1 MVEANNTNQPLIEL
15 RDINKLY
22 PVGKEKLHVLKEL
35 NLTIHQ
41 GEFILI
47 MGKSGSGKTTLM
59 NIIGFLDRLTDG
71 SYHFSGTDV
80 SKLSEN
86 KKSAFRNEYLGFIF
100 QQFFLINSL
109 NVSQNVQLPC
119 VYEGKK
125 SRAEKKA
132 IAEKYLKI
140 VGLETKAK
148 SKVTELSGGQQQ
160 RVAIAR
166 SLVNDPLLIMAD
178 EPTGALDSE
187 TGTEIMELLKELNEQ
202 GKTIVMVTHDEDM
215 KKYASRVI
223 HMKDGRFLEELE
235 HLLLLVLQHR
245 LRLPC
250 HLVRLHYFAC
260 SCLVKPPEI
269 FQHFLLEQ
277 WLKQH

>member
-1 MVEANNTNQPLIEL
+1 
-15 RDINKLY
+15 
-22 PVGKEKLHVLKEL
+22 
-35 NLTIHQ
+35 
-41 GEFILI
+41 
-47 MGKSGSGKTTLM
+47 
-59 NIIGFLDRLTDG
+59 
-71 SYHFSGTDV
+71 

-178 EPTGALDSE
+178 
-187 TGTEIMELLKELNEQ
+187 
-202 GKTIVMVTHDEDM
+202 
-215 KKYASRVI
+215 
-223 HMKDGRFLEELE
+223 
-235 HLLLLVLQHR
+235 
-245 LRLPC
+245 
-250 HLVRLHYFAC
+250 
-260 SCLVKPPEI
+260 
-269 FQHFLLEQ
+269 
-277 WLKQH
+277 

>member
-1 MVEANNTNQPLIEL
+1 MFQNC
-15 RDINKLY
+15 
-22 PVGKEKLHVLKEL
+22 LK
-35 NLTIHQ
+35 
-41 GEFILI
+41 
-47 MGKSGSGKTTLM
+47 
-59 NIIGFLDRLTDG
+59 
-71 SYHFSGTDV
+71 
-80 SKLSEN
+80 

-223 HMKDGRFLEELE
+223 HMKDGRFLEEE
-235 HLLLLVLQHR
+235 VIR
-245 LRLPC
+245 
-250 HLVRLHYFAC
+250 
-260 SCLVKPPEI
+260 
-269 FQHFLLEQ
+269 
-277 WLKQH
+277 

>member
-15 RDINKLY
+15 RDINKFY

-140 VGLETKAK
+140 VGLETK

-178 EPTGALDSE
+178 EPTGALDRE

-223 HMKDGRFLEELE
+223 HMKDGRFLEEE
-235 HLLLLVLQHR
+235 VIR
-245 LRLPC
+245 
-250 HLVRLHYFAC
+250 
-260 SCLVKPPEI
+260 
-269 FQHFLLEQ
+269 
-277 WLKQH
+277 

>member
-15 RDINKLY
+15 RDINKFY

-59 NIIGFLDRLTDG
+59 NIIGFLDRLTYG

-140 VGLETKAK
+140 VGLETKA
-148 SKVTELSGGQQQ
+148 
-160 RVAIAR
+160 IAR

-178 EPTGALDSE
+178 EPTGAFDSE

-223 HMKDGRFLEELE
+223 HMKDGRFLEEE
-235 HLLLLVLQHR
+235 VIR
-245 LRLPC
+245 
-250 HLVRLHYFAC
+250 
-260 SCLVKPPEI
+260 
-269 FQHFLLEQ
+269 
-277 WLKQH
+277 

>member
-15 RDINKLY
+15 RDINKFY

-109 NVSQNVQLPC
+109 NVRQNVQLPC

-125 SRAEKKA
+125 AAEKKA

-223 HMKDGRFLEELE
+223 HMKDGRFLEEE
-235 HLLLLVLQHR
+235 VIR
-245 LRLPC
+245 
-250 HLVRLHYFAC
+250 
-260 SCLVKPPEI
+260 
-269 FQHFLLEQ
+269 
-277 WLKQH
+277 

>member
-15 RDINKLY
+15 RDINKFY

-109 NVSQNVQLPC
+109 NVRQNVQLPC

-140 VGLETKAK
+140 
-148 SKVTELSGGQQQ
+148 
-160 RVAIAR
+160 
-166 SLVNDPLLIMAD
+166 
-178 EPTGALDSE
+178 
-187 TGTEIMELLKELNEQ
+187 EI
-202 GKTIVMVTHDEDM
+202 GR
-215 KKYASRVI
+215 AS
-223 HMKDGRFLEELE
+223 
-235 HLLLLVLQHR
+235 
-245 LRLPC
+245 
-250 HLVRLHYFAC
+250 
-260 SCLVKPPEI
+260 
-269 FQHFLLEQ
+269 
-277 WLKQH
+277 

>member
-15 RDINKLY
+15 RDINKFY

-109 NVSQNVQLPC
+109 NVRQNVQLPC

-140 VGLETKAK
+140 VCLETKAK
-148 SKVTELSGGQQQ
+148 SKVTELSGGQKQSFD
-160 RVAIAR
+160 IAR

-223 HMKDGRFLEELE
+223 HMKDGRFLEEE
-235 HLLLLVLQHR
+235 VIR
-245 LRLPC
+245 
-250 HLVRLHYFAC
+250 
-260 SCLVKPPEI
+260 
-269 FQHFLLEQ
+269 
-277 WLKQH
+277 